1 MNEMKNKKQNTK
13 QSRGKRERKNRC
25 TEEEDRKNATIE
37 ITAAGSL
44 KMSLIKLVVNVHFVA
59 FATP

>member
-1 MNEMKNKKQNTK
+1 MNEMRNKKKTK
-13 QSRGKRERKNRC
+13 HSKGEKERKKSMQR
-25 TEEEDRKNATIE
+25 RRRRKKNATIE
-37 ITAAGSL
+37 ITAAGAL

>member
-1 MNEMKNKKQNTK
+1 MG
-13 QSRGKRERKNRC
+13 R
-25 TEEEDRKNATIE
+25 EEDAKKNATIE
-37 ITAAGSL
+37 ITAAGAL